1 MNQLESFTTVTETP
15 DSNFVVNGAFDD
27 STEGKSMSLVD
38 RIPMED
44 EQFEKIREERQR
56 EVDRLS
62 LELLSNTRHYKKFIA
77 KNEPETILK
86 RADNMRRLLKYKS
99 RIAAIFI
106 DVLDDYERNSREDE
120 TTNDSVELSTN
131 ISAELQSMFKEC
143 IHKTIQHLEWT
154 EYNHSSDFETILG
167 REKEDF
173 DDDDDMMFST
183 RTRKPRHRQSTDAAD
198 PYSYWGATIRKR

>member
-1 MNQLESFTTVTETP
+1 MNDIECDT
-15 DSNFVVNGAFDD
+15 
-27 STEGKSMSLVD
+27 
-38 RIPMED
+38 IED

-99 RIAAIFI
+99 RIAAVFI
-106 DVLDDYERNSREDE
+106 DILDDYEKEESSNES
-120 TTNDSVELSTN
+120 LTN

-143 IHKTIQHLEWT
+143 IQKTIQHLEWT
-154 EYNHSSDFETILG
+154 EYNHSSDSSNQFG
-167 REKEDF
+167 KEGEDEH
-173 DDDDDMMFST
+173 DDEDDMMFSN
-183 RTRKPRHRQSTDAAD
+183 RTRKTRHRRQSMDSAD
-198 PYSYWGATIRKR
+198 PYSYWGATIRKREDA